1 MLLELH
7 YRDPFL
13 AVGRRGLKDFIGG
26 QFASCRST
34 TVTQPQDGSGT
45 NITAIDI
52 GANGTVEVQDKA
64 TVTGSGVANPPT
76 PTGDVRFFIC
86 KLIAS
91 PATCTSGGDA
101 VLPNQTLSPV
111 SAGVASATS
120 AKVTLTSA
128 GRYCFRAEYLGDSNY
143 PAGPGG
149 QFKGR
154 QRDRVLRRQ
163 PATAEHLDGGES
175 YRGPAARDGVGR
187 HCDAEWHGKS
197 A

>member
-1 MLLELH
+1 M
-7 YRDPFL
+7 
-13 AVGRRGLKDFIGG
+13 
-26 QFASCRST
+26 
-34 TVTQPQDGSGT
+34 
-45 NITAIDI
+45 
-52 GANGTVEVQDKA
+52 
-64 TVTGSGVANPPT
+64 TGSGVANPPT

-149 QFKGR
+149 FNSKDDSATECFVVNPLQPSISTVASPTGS
-154 QRDRVLRRQ
+154 QPLGTVLDDTATLSGTANQ
-163 PATAEHLDGGES
+163 PDGDPAGGTITFTAYGPHSNATTCTTVAYTS
-175 YRGPAARDGVGR
+175 VVT
-187 HCDAEWHGKS
+187 
-197 A
+197 